1 MYGGYASSS
10 RGRMND
16 FEDKE
21 DEVKW
26 TLQDKD
32 KERHAE
38 VLLAYRNDIEPHWY
52 MALIE
57 HEESQKPKK
66 KKNPYMNMFYGGDS
80 DDVGFALGLGFV
92 STLDECGS

>member
-1 MYGGYASSS
+1 
-10 RGRMND
+10 MND

-80 DDVGFALGLGFV
+80 DDVGFALGPILV
-92 STLDECGS
+92 KPLTLLMQCDNRCCMTTYVD